1 VVSRKIAWKWRAT
14 QLSCA
19 RRSGTFR
26 AFESAPQPR
35 KLEDNRRLHEVVA
48 EGVRDPQQIS
58 ARLKEMFPDEQ
69 DMRVSHETTYQA
81 LFV

>member
-1 VVSRKIAWKWRAT
+1 
-14 QLSCA
+14 
-19 RRSGTFR
+19 
-26 AFESAPQPR
+26 
-35 KLEDNRRLHEVVA
+35 LHEVVA